1 MELARPATPGDDAAC
16 ARVLAAALAEAGAAR
31 GGPALLGDVTP
42 EGLRQRWSAAA
53 GEGRGQVFVGE
64 FDGALVGLLAVSA
77 QPAGAAAA
85 PRGFVEC
92 CYVEREGRGVGV
104 GAALLAAALS
114 WCGQQG
120 CAEVDALAL
129 PGDRS
134 TKQRLEGAGFS
145 ARLLTLSRR
154 LD

>member
-1 MELARPATPGDDAAC
+1 MEQARPATPGDDATC
-16 ARVLAAALAEAGAAR
+16 ARLLAAALGEAGAAR
-31 GGPALLGDVTP
+31 GGPALVGDATP
-42 EGLRQRWSAAA
+42 EGLWQRWSDAA
-53 GEGRGQVFVGE
+53 GQGLGQVFVGE
-64 FDGALVGLLAVSA
+64 FDGVLLGLVAVSA
-77 QPAGAAAA
+77 QPAAAGAA

-92 CYVEREGRGVGV
+92 CYVERDGRGVGV

-114 WCGQQG
+114 WCRQRG
-120 CAEVDALAL
+120 CDEVDALAL
-129 PGDRS
+129 PGDRA

>member
-1 MELARPATPGDDAAC
+1 MEQVRPATPGDHGAC
-16 ARVLAAALAEAGAAR
+16 ARLLTAALADTAAAR
-31 GGPALLGDVTP
+31 GGPALVGQITP
-42 EGLRQRWSAAA
+42 EGLWQGWSATA
-53 GEGRGQVFVGE
+53 GEDRGQIFVGE
-64 FDGALVGLLAVSA
+64 FEGAVVGLVAVSA
-77 QPAGAAAA
+77 HPAVPGAP

-92 CYVEREGRGVGV
+92 CYVEPEGRGVGV
-104 GAALLAAALS
+104 GAALLEAAVR
-114 WCGQQG
+114 WCEGRG
-120 CAEVDALAL
+120 CDEVDALAL